1 LQAGVSNLWA
11 IVERCRQLG
20 VPQLTVFAFSA
31 ENWKRS
37 PEEVNALLALME
49 LSLKRQL
56 REVVA
61 NGIRLKFFG
70 ELERLPNSLLT
81 LIHRFVLSAAYTR
94 LAYIEAC
101 LTTSLEVRASNCG
114 AA

>member
-1 LQAGVSNLWA
+1 
-11 IVERCRQLG
+11 
-20 VPQLTVFAFSA
+20 VFAFSA

-56 REVVA
+56 PEVVA

-70 ELERLPNSLLT
+70 ELERLPISLLT
-81 LIHRFVLSAAYTR
+81 LIRRFVLAAPYTPH
-94 LAYIEAC
+94 AHSITC
-101 LTTSLEVRASNCG
+101 LTTSVEM
-114 AA
+114 